1 MLNSIGRDDS
11 EVQTNARQLKHLS
24 YFSVTSK
31 KFDRLRNNYL
41 LFQSLRENN
50 SKMSSE
56 PFADYEAAVERAS
69 WVRKGAAKVLLGRS
83 GVGKGALGWES
94 CTVELEQTG
103 TNQNEVDFGTLSIF
117 GTQKKHLKVLFL
129 CGYLS
134 FKTALTNRYTL
145 LRVNPGLFGCCLFS
159 LFNAVP

>member
-1 MLNSIGRDDS
+1 
-11 EVQTNARQLKHLS
+11 
-24 YFSVTSK
+24 
-31 KFDRLRNNYL
+31 
-41 LFQSLRENN
+41 
-50 SKMSSE
+50 MSSE

-69 WVRKGAAKVLLGRS
+69 WVRKGAAKVLFGRS
-83 GVGKGALGWES
+83 GAGKGALGWES

-117 GTQKKHLKVLFL
+117 GTQKKHLKVFLFPIIL
-129 CGYLS
+129 
-134 FKTALTNRYTL
+134 KTAITNRYIL